1 MRRLLLIARAAFAS
15 PSLVGGR
22 RRLLPALLAIGTA
35 CVLAGLTLIWAARLT
50 FDRPVYVSEI
60 GAQGAP
66 TASVFAVALLLIA
79 AGGFSIA
86 LASGHVRSSVRW
98 LDRWAPAVSL
108 GFAAVCFVIAS
119 QVTCTANCPVPLADP
134 RSTAQDLLHTVS
146 AVLGFAAACFAMLQ
160 VAFATRLPRVARLS
174 LVSCVAVAAI
184 TILGGMLAIVHVATD
199 VGAWLELVG
208 TTVAILWIAV
218 YSVALAR
225 GPVGAVPVEALPVAA
240 VEPGLSLPATP
251 EPLAD
256 GPEAAEAVV

>member
-1 MRRLLLIARAAFAS
+1 MRRLLLTARAPFTS
-15 PSLVGGR
+15 PLLLRGR
-22 RRLLPALLAIGTA
+22 QRAIPALLAIGTA
-35 CVLAGLTLIWAARLT
+35 CVLGGLALIWAARLT

-66 TASVFAVALLLIA
+66 TAAVFAVALLLIA
-79 AGGFSIA
+79 AGGFGIA
-86 LASGHVRSSVRW
+86 LASGHVRSSIRW
-98 LDRWAPAVSL
+98 LDRWAPAASL
-108 GFAAVCFVIAS
+108 GFAALCFVIAS

-160 VAFATRLPRVARLS
+160 VAFATHLPRVSRLS
-174 LVSCVAVAAI
+174 LVSCVAVAGI

-199 VGAWLELVG
+199 LGAWLELVG

-218 YSVALAR
+218 YSIALAR
-225 GPVGAVPVEALPVAA
+225 GPVAPAMVDAVEAAPAAVPGAA
-240 VEPGLSLPATP
+240 AGD
-251 EPLAD
+251 PLAD

>member
-1 MRRLLLIARAAFAS
+1 VRRLLLAARAPFTS
-15 PSLVGGR
+15 PILARGMQR
-22 RRLLPALLAIGTA
+22 MIPALLAIGTA
-35 CVLAGLTLIWAARLT
+35 CVLGGLTLIWAARLT

-79 AGGFSIA
+79 AGGFAIA
-86 LASGHVRSSVRW
+86 VASGHVRSSVRW
-98 LDRWAPAVSL
+98 LDRWAPALSL
-108 GFAAVCFVIAS
+108 GFAAVCFVVAS

-160 VAFATRLPRVARLS
+160 VAFARQLPRVARVS
-174 LVSCVAVAAI
+174 LVSCVAVAGI

-218 YSVALAR
+218 YSIALAR
-225 GPVGAVPVEALPVAA
+225 GTTVPMIVEAAA
-240 VEPGLSLPATP
+240 PASTSP
-251 EPLAD
+251 KSVLGGSVVD
-256 GPEAAEAVV
+256 GSGAPEAVV